1 MVGDEGVGEV
11 HTQVYSPVQN
21 SLPKGKGSE
30 LPPVYWRQEAEPAD
44 KTKAG
49 CLVSGPLV
57 TSHIMARVFGVQQI

>member
-30 LPPVYWRQEAEPAD
+30 LPPVYWREEAEPAD
-44 KTKAG
+44 
-49 CLVSGPLV
+49 V
-57 TSHIMARVFGVQQI
+57 